1 MSFYPTKLMKN
12 ILLILQ
18 REYLVRVKKK
28 SFIIMTFVTPMLF
41 VLFYAGIIWTAIG
54 STDTKE
60 VLVLDESGLMK
71 EGFKDSKNVKFNFT
85 NSPIEEAKQEFEL
98 GNNSALLHIPRD
110 VVDNP
115 RSVRIYARK
124 NVSLELKSK
133 LENYIEGQ
141 IEDMR
146 LRAAG
151 ITPEVIAEAKV
162 NVSAQTINLSQGEEK
177 ESNSGA
183 ATVIAVIC
191 GMIIYFAVLL
201 YGTQVMRSVTE
212 EKTSRIIEVIIS
224 SVKPFQLLIGKIV
237 GVALVGLTQFTLWI
251 VLSILLVSGA
261 GYMVRDKMENIQ
273 QEVKEAQISTMP
285 REIESEISKVDEPNV
300 AAEIL
305 RGLNSLNLPLILG
318 SFLFYFLGGYL
329 LYSALMGAVGSA
341 VDQETDTQQF
351 VFPITLPLIFGFIVA
366 QIAIRDPDGPL
377 VFWTSLIPLTSP
389 IVMMVRIPFG
399 VPGWQIILSMFLL
412 ILGFLGTVWVA
423 ARIYRVGI
431 LMYGKKVT
439 YKELSKWLFYKN

>member
-1 MSFYPTKLMKN
+1 MKN

-305 RGLNSLNLPLILG
+305 RGINSLNLPLILG

>member
-1 MSFYPTKLMKN
+1 MKN

-98 GNNSALLHIPRD
+98 GNNSALLHIPPD

>member
-1 MSFYPTKLMKN
+1 
-12 ILLILQ
+12 
-18 REYLVRVKKK
+18 
-28 SFIIMTFVTPMLF
+28 
-41 VLFYAGIIWTAIG
+41 
-54 STDTKE
+54 
-60 VLVLDESGLMK
+60 
-71 EGFKDSKNVKFNFT
+71 
-85 NSPIEEAKQEFEL
+85 
-98 GNNSALLHIPRD
+98 
-110 VVDNP
+110 
-115 RSVRIYARK
+115 
-124 NVSLELKSK
+124 
-133 LENYIEGQ
+133 
-141 IEDMR
+141 
-146 LRAAG
+146 
-151 ITPEVIAEAKV
+151 
-162 NVSAQTINLSQGEEK
+162 
-177 ESNSGA
+177 
-183 ATVIAVIC
+183 
-191 GMIIYFAVLL
+191 
-201 YGTQVMRSVTE
+201 
-212 EKTSRIIEVIIS
+212 
-224 SVKPFQLLIGKIV
+224 
-237 GVALVGLTQFTLWI
+237 
-251 VLSILLVSGA
+251 
-261 GYMVRDKMENIQ
+261 MVRDKMENIQ

>member
-1 MSFYPTKLMKN
+1 MKN